1 MNSIDTGPLYA
12 KIAGLAVE
20 NAQSINENI
29 LLYIEIEEGVIGG
42 AIFKEVGD
50 KIYYYQCGTELIE
63 ATYELW
69 NLLPDTDRWSIM
81 NMDIT
86 NGAFDAKFEFPE
98 NWSMFEEGDDPG
110 ERQDRAAIARFG
122 KKEIVDGP
130 VSRDVGSDPD

>member
-81 NMDIT
+81 NMDIRVISTIGGKTQT
-86 NGAFDAKFEFPE
+86 NSKYSSNRSKIDIGHSASKSRKIRIAK
-98 NWSMFEEGDDPG
+98 
-110 ERQDRAAIARFG
+110 
-122 KKEIVDGP
+122 
-130 VSRDVGSDPD
+130 